1 MHLSSENLVN
11 IFSKGF
17 QISKILNIK
26 NDITNHT
33 AEKSNIVIGMQGRL
47 LWGNAFIK
55 ARYTLADIKN
65 STGFSDVSVGFAFGL

>member
-1 MHLSSENLVN
+1 M
-11 IFSKGF
+11 
-17 QISKILNIK
+17 
-26 NDITNHT
+26 
-33 AEKSNIVIGMQGRL
+33 GMQGRL